1 MIKVVDL
8 KKYYGI
14 SRGIE
19 SVSLS
24 VKPGEI
30 FGFIG
35 PNGAGKTTLIRIL
48 VGLLNKDSGLALVNN
63 QEVHMNS
70 PEINKEIGYLPSE
83 SNFFDDYKTTEMI
96 KFFEDL
102 RGIDSTYTNE
112 LIRRLNLDISKKV
125 KALSFGNKKKLGIVI
140 ALMHKPNL
148 LILDEPTT
156 GLDPLAQKAF
166 LDLMIEHKNMGAT
179 IFLSSH
185 VLNDVQKVCD
195 KVAFIKNGSV
205 ILTEDIET
213 LKQQEHK
220 KIIVSPI
227 INIDIEGIKNVKM
240 NNHSVEFE
248 FHGDINH
255 LLTELN
261 KHPLK
266 DLIIRNV
273 TLEELFLKY
282 YEDEN
287 HA

>member
-1 MIKVVDL
+1 MIKVNNL

-19 SVSLS
+19 AVTLE

-48 VGLLNKDSGLALVNN
+48 MGLLEKDSGSALINN

-70 PEINKEIGYLPSE
+70 YEINQDVGYLPSE
-83 SNFFDDYKTTEMI
+83 SNFFDDYKVPDMI
-96 KFFEDL
+96 KFFQDL
-102 RGIDSTYTNE
+102 REIDSSYSIE
-112 LIRRLNLDISKKV
+112 LIKRLNLDVSKKV
-125 KALSFGNKKKLGIVI
+125 KELYFGNKKKLGIVV
-140 ALMHKPNL
+140 ALMHKPKL

-166 LDLMIEHKNMGAT
+166 LDLMLEHKKLGAT

-195 KVAFIKNGSV
+195 KVSFIKNGIV
-205 ILTEDIET
+205 ILSEDMDT
-213 LKQQEHK
+213 LKEQEHK
-220 KIIVSPI
+220 KVSLSPIVSL
-227 INIDIEGIKNVKM
+227 NLEGMENRKTN
-240 NNHSVEFE
+240 SATFEFE
-248 FHGDINH
+248 FHGDINA
-255 LLTELN
+255 LLKELSQY
-261 KHPLK
+261 KLK
-266 DLIIRNV
+266 DVTIRDV

-282 YEDEN
+282 YEDDI